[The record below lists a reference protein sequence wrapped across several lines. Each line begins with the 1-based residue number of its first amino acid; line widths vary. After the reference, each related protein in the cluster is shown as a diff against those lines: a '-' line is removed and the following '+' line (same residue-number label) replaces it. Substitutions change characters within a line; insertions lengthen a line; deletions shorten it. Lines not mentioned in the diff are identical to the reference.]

1 MRFVADENLDLTVVG
16 RLREAGHEVFAVV
29 KMEPGIPDEAVLGLA
44 NAHGAML
51 ATEDKDFGELGNGSP
66 RLRTAI
72 CRSTI
77 HS

>member
-1 MRFVADENLDLTVVG
+1 
-16 RLREAGHEVFAVV
+16 
-29 KMEPGIPDEAVLGLA
+29 MEPGIPDEVVLGIT
-44 NAHGAML
+44 NSQVAML
-51 ATEDKDFGELGNGSP
+51 VTEDKDFGELGNGSP